1 MTAARQK
8 LSLLLSTAPPSY
20 CNKCGEMFLL
30 DNVADAAFTMYY
42 GVEVVRYFLLLMLFL
57 FLSKLSERSE
67 RGLGSPDNSI
77 YFTPIDSKRAGL
89 IGLKLDGMIKGIAE
103 NVLTKEFLD
112 PSNLT
117 MVRLVDNRC
126 LL

>member
-1 MTAARQK
+1 MGGMWSEKNDSCAPKTVAVAK
-8 LSLLLSTAPPSY
+8 HSPAAPPSY

-67 RGLGSPDNSI
+67 RGLRFEGCGS
-77 YFTPIDSKRAGL
+77 
-89 IGLKLDGMIKGIAE
+89 
-103 NVLTKEFLD
+103 
-112 PSNLT
+112 
-117 MVRLVDNRC
+117 
-126 LL
+126 

>member
-42 GVEVVRYFLLLMLFL
+42 RVEVVRYVLLLMLFL

-67 RGLGSPDNSI
+67 RGLGSPENS
-77 YFTPIDSKRAGL
+77 S
-89 IGLKLDGMIKGIAE
+89 
-103 NVLTKEFLD
+103 
-112 PSNLT
+112 
-117 MVRLVDNRC
+117 RC
-126 LL
+126 LF